1 MPTFQY
7 RALTSVGEIVSGSLD
22 APSVAEV
29 NRRIEYLGLIPIEA
43 STARSRAPLQSRLSL
58 SSLSR
63 PRAEDVTIFTADL
76 ALLLRTGARINDA
89 LELLAADADI
99 GRMRPI
105 AASLA
110 TSVLSGE
117 SFGEAIARHPRI
129 FPPIYAALVRVGE
142 TSGALVPILE
152 ALASERQR
160 AEAMSR
166 RLTDTLRYPAFLLAA
181 ASGVMLFFLTF
192 VLPQFANVFR
202 DFNAKL
208 DPVLVAFL
216 SLSALLR
223 TNGQAVAAA
232 LLVMILAVWL
242 LMRQRSVRARLM
254 GAVARLPV
262 VRPIMDSRR
271 TSLFCR
277 NLGLLL
283 SNGVT
288 LTSALRILAE
298 TMEAT
303 GSVIAWSNIVDR
315 VRHGGKLSDALT
327 AAQALPPMAIRTMR
341 MGEESG
347 QLPAL
352 AGQIADFYEA
362 KLQRGLD
369 RAIGVV
375 GPLAIIVISVI
386 VGGLI
391 VSVMTA
397 LMSVNQV
404 VN

>member
-223 TNGQAVAAA
+223 TNGQAVAAV

-242 LMRQRSVRARLM
+242 LMRQRSVRAQLM

-352 AGQIADFYEA
+352 AGRIADFYEA

-397 LMSVNQV
+397 LMSV
-404 VN
+404 